1 MKHIYQTQYEN
12 LLNRYADLDYLE
24 AHLRADAALLTEMKV
39 LSIIEDEP
47 YYRDFFTLSII
58 LCQVYLTLLPE
69 LANKEEFKPVVFTQ
83 LKALSSS
90 KLDNKEILDFIELKK
105 SLLETVKELGYER
118 QSQQIEG

>member
-1 MKHIYQTQYEN
+1 MTHIYQTQYEN

-24 AHLRADAALLTEMKV
+24 SHLRADAALLTEMQI

-58 LCQVYLTLLPE
+58 ICQVYLAFLPE
-69 LANKEEFKPVVFTQ
+69 LASKEEFKPVVVTQ

-90 KLDNKEILDFIELKK
+90 KLDNKEILEFIELKK
-105 SLLETVKELGYER
+105 SLLETIKELGYGRE
-118 QSQQIEG
+118 SQQIEG

>member
-69 LANKEEFKPVVFTQ
+69 LVNREEFKPVVLTQ